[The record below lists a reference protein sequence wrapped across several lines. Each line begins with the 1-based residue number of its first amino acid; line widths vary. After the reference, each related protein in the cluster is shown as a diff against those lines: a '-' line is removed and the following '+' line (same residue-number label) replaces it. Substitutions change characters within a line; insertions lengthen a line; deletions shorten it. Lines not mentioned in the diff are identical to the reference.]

1 MINYSLDDSGIF
13 NVKFSGSVTADEIIN
28 YLLEFELLNNLP
40 DDFLSL
46 YDLTDAD
53 IKLKQ
58 KDILFISEL
67 TLKVTS
73 FYRSVRTA
81 FLVNNPVLTA
91 YSYLFINNS
100 IPKKTTR
107 KIFSTKV
114 AAINWLKEK

>member
-13 NVKFSGSVTADEIIN
+13 NVTFSCSVTADEIIN